1 MTDEILHEKLSY
13 LGRNLKSSLIR
24 ELLKYAGSQDAIS
37 FGGGTPD
44 PETFPK
50 EELAEI
56 AKEVIEKEYKY
67 VLQYSTTEGDP
78 ELKAEILKLLHRVYG
93 IKGLTEDNV
102 VITVG
107 SQQALDL
114 ISKIFLDSRSYCI
127 VDDPV
132 YLGALNAFSTRF
144 PRFIAAPIEDDG
156 TNLDYVE
163 KKLKELESLGQLNM
177 LKFIYV
183 VPNFHN
189 PAGVTM
195 SLEKRKRLVEL
206 AEKYDFLIIEDDP
219 YGALRFEGEHI
230 DPIFKIGGLDRVI
243 LLNTFSKILAPGLR
257 IGVVIAHEKI
267 VRKIVMAKQAAD
279 LCSPALTQRMTAR
292 FLQRYDILEK
302 IKPSIDLYRRKKN
315 TMLKALEENFG
326 HMEGVKWS
334 KPEGGLFI
342 WFTLPERYDTMEMF
356 DIAVEKKIFYVPG
369 KAFRVKAV
377 KCSAMRLSFCLPPEE
392 KIVEGV
398 RRLREVVKIYEKKMK
413 EVKTV

>member
-37 FGGGTPD
+37 FGGGAPD

-78 ELKAEILKLLHRVYG
+78 ELKAEILKLLNRVYG

-102 VITVG
+102 IITVG

-156 TNLDYVE
+156 TNLDYIE
-163 KKLKELESLGQLNM
+163 RKLKELESLGQLNM

-219 YGALRFEGEHI
+219 YGALRFEGEPI
-230 DPIFKIGGLDRVI
+230 DPIFKIGGPDRVI

-257 IGVVIAHEKI
+257 IGAVIA
-267 VRKIVMAKQAAD
+267 
-279 LCSPALTQRMTAR
+279 
-292 FLQRYDILEK
+292 
-302 IKPSIDLYRRKKN
+302 
-315 TMLKALEENFG
+315 
-326 HMEGVKWS
+326 
-334 KPEGGLFI
+334 
-342 WFTLPERYDTMEMF
+342 
-356 DIAVEKKIFYVPG
+356 
-369 KAFRVKAV
+369 
-377 KCSAMRLSFCLPPEE
+377 
-392 KIVEGV
+392 
-398 RRLREVVKIYEKKMK
+398 
-413 EVKTV
+413 